1 MVIWHIS
8 FNVTVQCKIT
18 KLSVIIFQELKEYN
32 STTIADAPERRS
44 KPANHRWKKAITQI
58 YKRGSHI
65 LCS

>member
-44 KPANHRWKKAITQI
+44 KPANHR
-58 YKRGSHI
+58 
-65 LCS
+65 